1 MKHKDIISLQ
11 AGTSLESVYL
21 LRDVMKKIKK
31 NGEPYVS
38 LILQDATGT
47 VNAIMWDKADLFLKN
62 EIKPGDFVLILADVG
77 QYNQQLQITVREAK
91 WVDPN
96 MVTLEKFIPTSQRP
110 LDEMHR
116 ELMEWIEQVKTP
128 HLRSLLDSFFQ
139 DDKFLAAFLRAP
151 SARTMHQA
159 YVGGLA
165 EHTLGVTKNA
175 VSIADNYTGVN
186 KDLLITGALLHDGF
200 KVFEYSIK
208 TTIEFTDK
216 GRLLGHLCMMA
227 MEIENRTRAIPDFPE
242 ESKTLLEHMILS
254 HHGRR
259 EYGSPK
265 VPMTAEALILFYA
278 DYIDAYL
285 STYFE
290 QKQKAHKRGDKWTE
304 WVEMFEG
311 FLYAGEN
318 AEKKDNDDKEKSE
331 S

>member
-1 MKHKDIISLQ
+1 K
-11 AGTSLESVYL
+11 
-21 LRDVMKKIKK
+21 
-31 NGEPYVS
+31 
-38 LILQDATGT
+38 
-47 VNAIMWDKADLFLKN
+47 
-62 EIKPGDFVLILADVG
+62 
-77 QYNQQLQITVREAK
+77 
-91 WVDPN
+91 
-96 MVTLEKFIPTSQRP
+96 
-110 LDEMHR
+110 
-116 ELMEWIEQVKTP
+116 ELMDWIEKVKTP

-139 DDKFLAAFLRAP
+139 DDKYLTAFLRAP

-159 YVGGLA
+159 YVGGLV

-175 VSIADNYTGVN
+175 VTIADNYSGVD

-200 KVFEYSIK
+200 KVVEYSQK

-242 ESKTLLEHMILS
+242 ETKTLLEHMILS
-254 HHGRR
+254 HHGKR

-285 STYFE
+285 SAYFE

-304 WVEMFEG
+304 WVDMFEG

-318 AEKKDNDDKEKSE
+318 SEKKSDDEKTKGE
-331 S
+331 A